1 MMKRNKTPFVKR
13 HHLSLG
19 ADYALRLIRIFTDLF
34 DGDMDRALVFIA
46 AAQASTEHLREQDD
60 YLDLVTGEFFP
71 DDLRQP
77 VSVSALARSLG
88 IPVETTR
95 RHVVKLAQTGFAQR
109 TETGG
114 VIVTSEVLRREE
126 IRQAAL
132 LNLAAMESLI
142 DGLVR
147 TPRNR

>member
-1 MMKRNKTPFVKR
+1 MKRNKTPFIKR

-34 DGDMDRALVFIA
+34 DGDMDLALVFIA
-46 AAQASTEHLREQDD
+46 AAQAGTDHVRQKSD
-60 YLDLVTGEFFP
+60 YLDLLADEFFP

-95 RHVVKLAQTGFAQR
+95 RHVVKLAKTGYALR
-109 TETGG
+109 TESGG
-114 VIVTSEVLRREE
+114 VIVTSEILRREE

-132 LNLAAMESLI
+132 LNLGAIETLI
-142 DGLVR
+142 DGLVK

>member
-1 MMKRNKTPFVKR
+1 MKRHRTPFVKR

-19 ADYALRLIRIFTDLF
+19 ADYALRLIRIFTDVF
-34 DGDMDRALVFIA
+34 DGDMVLALVFIA
-46 AAQASTEHLREQDD
+46 AAQAGTEHLRTQDD
-60 YLDLVTGEFFP
+60 YLDIVTGEFFP

-77 VSVSALARSLG
+77 ISVSALARSLG

-109 TETGG
+109 TEAGG
-114 VIVTSEVLRREE
+114 VIVTSAHLQREE

-132 LNLAAMESLI
+132 LNLEAMESLI

>member
-1 MMKRNKTPFVKR
+1 MKRSKTPFVKR

-34 DGDMDRALVFIA
+34 DGDMDLALVFIA
-46 AAQASTEHLREQDD
+46 AAQAGTEHVRQRSD
-60 YLDLVTGEFFP
+60 YFDLLVGEFFP

-95 RHVVKLAQTGFAQR
+95 RHVVKLAKTGYALR
-109 TETGG
+109 TEAGG
-114 VIVTSEVLRREE
+114 VIVTSEILRREE
-126 IRQAAL
+126 IRQAGL
-132 LNLAAMESLI
+132 LNLGAIEGLV
-142 DGLVR
+142 DGLLQ
-147 TPRNR
+147 TPHNR

>member
-1 MMKRNKTPFVKR
+1 MKRNRTPFVKR

-19 ADYALRLIRIFTDLF
+19 ADYALQLIRIFTDLF
-34 DGDMDRALVFIA
+34 DGDMDLALVFIA
-46 AAQASTEHLREQDD
+46 AAQAGTEHLREQGD
-60 YLDLVTGEFFP
+60 YVDLLTTEFFP
-71 DDLRQP
+71 DDLRRP

-95 RHVVKLAQTGFAQR
+95 RHVVKLTQTGFAQR
-109 TETGG
+109 TESGG
-114 VIVTSEVLRREE
+114 VIVTSEVLQREE

-132 LNLAAMESLI
+132 LNLGAMEALI
-142 DGLVR
+142 DGLLR

>member
-1 MMKRNKTPFVKR
+1 MKRNRTPFVKR

-34 DGDMDRALVFIA
+34 DGDMDLALVFIA

-71 DDLRQP
+71 DDLRRP

-109 TETGG
+109 TEAGG
-114 VIVTSEVLRREE
+114 VIVTSEILQREE